1 LVSIAIRCL
10 IGTSMELQPHINIP
24 RQKY

>member
-1 LVSIAIRCL
+1 
-10 IGTSMELQPHINIP
+10 MELQPHINIP